1 MSRKIKRSMEAIAEQ
16 LQAVMKRETTD
27 IIAIGDLLLEA
38 KDYQLDHGE
47 WLPWLEKNFGSSV
60 GTAENYMAAARLAAR
75 IPNVAN
81 LKLRPTALY
90 LLGRELDDPDGFY
103 NREAVAAILKAAETE
118 SVNAGRAEEIATSL
132 QPPEP
137 TIEEVEAEAEATDA
151 EEAKRSEIDDILDGP
166 PPELPPAPEATVHD
180 VILPPFDQA
189 LGTLALLQT
198 KPLVSFVAT
207 THEPDRIKKVII
219 FLQQV
224 ADAIEKRRRAI
235 REEAEASP

>member
-1 MSRKIKRSMEAIAEQ
+1 MSKRIRQPSLEAIAKQ
-16 LQAVMKRETTD
+16 LRAVMKREAAD
-27 IIAIGDLLLEA
+27 IIAIGDLLIEAQAQLE
-38 KDYQLDHGE
+38 HGE
-47 WLPWLEKNFGSSV
+47 WLPWLKDNFGSSTT
-60 GTAENYMAAARLAAR
+60 TAENYMNAARLAAR

-103 NREAVAAILKAAETE
+103 DREAVAAILRAAETE
-118 SVNAGRAEEIATSL
+118 WVNEVRAEEIATSL

-137 TIEEVEAEAEATDA
+137 SIDEIEAEWTAA
-151 EEAKRSEIDDILDGP
+151 EEAKQSEIDDILDGP

-189 LGTLALLQT
+189 VGTLAQLQT

-207 THEPDRIKKVII
+207 THDPDRIRAVIM
-219 FLQQV
+219 FLQEV
-224 ADAIEKRRRAI
+224 ADAIEKQKA
-235 REEAEASP
+235 AA